1 MLTLKRNINVLIDY
15 DNVSHID
22 PQKGLNHVVKSILE
36 KLPKG
41 MLPHGTYIAVRLYGG
56 WYRSSQLS
64 RRAQDLSIQISR
76 HYPGTLSLDTANM
89 RRVFV
94 FVELARSLL
103 VDPSQ
108 DILNTYRVRGVP
120 SNLRPKAFPFQ
131 ACTQTQNAL
140 CPLAGA
146 HTLLQTGTCPNSSCG
161 VKIADVITRHEQKLV
176 DTMLTADLIHVA
188 SSSASDIVV
197 VSNDD
202 DLWPGIRTAISL
214 GAFVHH
220 IHPQKGRSTPTYY
233 SSTVKK
239 NYSQYSF

>member
-1 MLTLKRNINVLIDY
+1 MLTRKKFINVLIDY
-15 DNVSHID
+15 DNVLQSD
-22 PQKGLNHVVKSILE
+22 RQKGLNYVVKSILK
-36 KLPKG
+36 KLPKSV
-41 MLPHGTYIAVRLYGG
+41 LPHGTYIVVRLYGG
-56 WYRSSQLS
+56 WYRLNQLS
-64 RRAQDLSIQISR
+64 RYAQDLSIQIKR
-76 HYPGTLSLDTANM
+76 HYPGTLALGTANM
-89 RRVFV
+89 RRSVFV
-94 FVELARSLL
+94 SVVLARSLL
-103 VDPSQ
+103 IDPSR

-131 ACTQTQNAL
+131 ACAQNAM

-146 HTLLQTGTCPNSSCG
+146 HTLLQTGRCPDSSCG
-161 VKIADVITRHEQKLV
+161 VIIADVITRREQKLV
-176 DTMLTADLIHVA
+176 DTMLTADLIHAA
-188 SSSASDIVV
+188 SSGTSDIVV

-202 DLWPGIRTAISL
+202 DLWPGIRTAIYL